1 MNNSEPTPYLN
12 CNIHRGK
19 CSVIEAAA
27 GTGKTFN
34 ITNITARI
42 IMERS
47 DVTIDKMVIVT
58 FTRAA
63 AGELKTRISQR
74 LAELEKLVQ
83 TEGCKEELI
92 QLALDKGVSKTE
104 IRKRL
109 RVALLNFDRAMIGT
123 IHSFAM
129 RSLSENGFDSRL
141 KFGFTLNENTA
152 KIVLQLCDDFLRG
165 FFYDEKH
172 SEMKPFLQDISKDFS
187 SDISGYVL
195 KRLADPALNI
205 SWGDLPELP
214 GEVLTDSALFF
225 ECQKKNNANVDA
237 EIQQYKEKRQKQ
249 RPSLEAQLPALKE
262 RTQSL
267 KKDLDKIKKQLDKA
281 DKSGD
286 EEKAAQLQLEFDK
299 IQQEHEEAKQESTT
313 VSKELQYYESRTG
326 AGVKKLE
333 EQYKA
338 SSKALLKLLCEQTF
352 EYVSKEFRT
361 LCEEKNFLGNDDLI
375 LELQKALYQ
384 PGSHLPA
391 KLRESFPV
399 GLIDEFQ
406 DTNDSQFAIFRKI
419 FLENPESTFIVVG
432 DPRQAIYRF
441 RNCDI
446 QTYLT
451 AKEEM
456 EKKRNAECFSMNTNR
471 RSGEKYIT
479 ELNKIFSKG
488 AFAMEN
494 MDMPEQ
500 HSLPGSRVL
509 LTPQGVEIDFPIEAA
524 YDTALPSSEISKWC
538 AADICKLLK
547 DGFRLPAADKRPERP
562 VESGDIT
569 VLTGSWAKAREVRK
583 ELEKLGIPARLMKN
597 ENVFKS
603 LQAEELAIFLEGVLN
618 CNNHDALLRALITP
632 LGDLT
637 VEMLNSEDAVTERA
651 RWMLEL
657 NNLWHKRSFMIMYNE
672 LFIRFRVNDRLSE
685 ESGGNRDLSN
695 FNTIADILCEEA
707 FTKKLTPGALLR
719 TLQKYIQS
727 ADDDKENFAA
737 RPETDQGTVL
747 IDTVFGSKGLSYP
760 IVYLPDLFYLG
771 KSFDADKVSKTFHD
785 ANNILCYAPYLDDNQ
800 MKVSR
805 FEAFQENL
813 RKAYVAL
820 TRARYYCRIYCGKG
834 SKHCAPT
841 TWLFR
846 KRNAAERLPAETPA
860 TAGIEQGYPIH
871 AVKIDGEPPEE
882 KFAPPSP
889 DLLRRPDLMPYL
901 VSRSGFLSFTSI
913 TPHGGADNAFTGDKY
928 DEGEQ
933 EEETSQ
939 KQAEKKEEKL
949 PDTFSLP
956 AGTAFGNAIHT
967 TLELCDYDIS
977 EESLLPLVQRQLNI
991 HGLSGEKHGAVTTKM
1006 LHRMLN
1012 TPIDDGSGGTFKLSE
1027 ITAADKK
1034 CEFEFLYEFGQSF
1047 KNTTLFET
1055 ANAYFE
1061 EKFKLRCPELTDQS
1075 STFDNGFFNGSI
1087 DLFFRYKNRFYI
1099 IDWKTNKLAAPHL
1112 YDNGKLCHAMANSRY
1127 YLQYMIYTAALFKY
1141 LKERLHQAGDE
1152 KELYETSIGGVRYIF
1167 LRGFTGMENRG
1178 VFSDRLPWEMLKKI
1192 EEIIG

>member
-83 TEGCKEELI
+83 TEGCKDELI

-214 GEVLTDSALFF
+214 EDVFTDTALFF
-225 ECQKKNNANVDA
+225 QCQEKNDIKVEA
-237 EIQQYKEKRQKQ
+237 EISSYTQERAEQLT
-249 RPSLEAQLPALKE
+249 PLENDALPY
-262 RTQSL
+262 QGL
-267 KKDLDKIKKQLDKA
+267 KKECSTIKGKLTRL
-281 DKSGD
+281 G
-286 EEKAAQLQLEFDK
+286 
-299 IQQEHEEAKQESTT
+299 
-313 VSKELQYYESRTG
+313 
-326 AGVKKLE
+326 KKLE
-333 EQYKA
+333 KNASNEDLEKQAELQEELSRKQADLKSLQYLQDKVDEFKKQTGA
-338 SSKALLKLLCEQTF
+338 ELKTLQKKRLNSHIALLKLLCEQTF

-391 KLRESFPV
+391 RLRESFPV

-446 QTYLT
+446 QTYLS

-603 LQAEELAIFLEGVLN
+603 LQAEQLAIFLEGVLN

-657 NNLWHKRSFMIMYNE
+657 NNLWHKRSFMVMYNE

-695 FNTIADILCEEA
+695 FNTSADILCEEA

-727 ADDDKENFAA
+727 ADDDKENFPA

-785 ANNILCYAPYLDDNQ
+785 EKNLLCYAPYLDDNQ
-800 MKVSR
+800 REVSR

-846 KRNAAERLPAETPA
+846 KRNAAELLPSKTPA
-860 TAGIEQGYPIH
+860 TAEIEQEYPIH

-933 EEETSQ
+933 EEETPQ
-939 KQAEKKEEKL
+939 KKEDRKEEKL

-1012 TPIDDGSGGTFKLSE
+1012 TPIDDGFGGTFKLSE

-1055 ANAYFE
+1055 ANGYFE

-1141 LKERLHQAGDE
+1141 LKERLDQAGDE
-1152 KELYETSIGGVRYIF
+1152 KELYEKSMGGVRYIF